1 MSFGGYGA
9 SDIGIGLF
17 TGHMSI
23 QCFWRV
29 GAPFFLGLFRSH
41 DQQCDKLD
49 STHPFPTSL
58 GPFCFEF
65 IVKKPIA
72 LLE

>member
-1 MSFGGYGA
+1 MNFGGYGA

-23 QCFWRV
+23 QYFWRV
-29 GAPFFLGLFRSH
+29 GAPFFLGLLRSH
-41 DQQCDKLD
+41 GQQCDKPN
-49 STHPFPTSL
+49 STHLFPNSL
-58 GPFCFEF
+58 GPFCFAF

>member
-1 MSFGGYGA
+1 MTFVGYGA

-23 QCFWRV
+23 QYFWRV
-29 GAPFFLGLFRSH
+29 GAPFFLGLLRSH
-41 DQQCDKLD
+41 GQQCDKLN
-49 STHPFPTSL
+49 STHPFRTPL
-58 GPFCFEF
+58 EPFYFSF

-72 LLE
+72 ILE